1 MKIIEA
7 MNAIKMGNDKI
18 ADLQKKINMNSAHL
32 SHESPHY
39 ANPADQIKEWQQ
51 SIHDTG
57 KENMRLKIGIQRTNL
72 ATMVPIKM
80 TNGNVV
86 TRSIAEWV
94 LRRHDYSIKDLSAW
108 VELTD
113 RGLRDQMV
121 NTSTPGEKMEIKVVR
136 NFDPKVRDAK
146 ILEFKSEPQL
156 IDGALQVANATTDLL
171 E

>member
-39 ANPADQIKEWQQ
+39 SNPFEQIREWQQ

-156 IDGALQVANATTDLL
+156 IDSALQVANATTDLL